1 MGSEAR
7 AHSRLC
13 LPKSSSSSSNSGSS
27 SGSSSNN
34 GGSGGGGSSKSSKS
48 SSSSSSES
56 SCSIF
61 ITFHICLQQIQQIQQ
76 QQQQQQ
82 QQIGQRKW
90 NGKTPHGKSAALLTC
105 AMIIACL
112 SRVHLHLTFPRVSIH
127 PFIYY

>member
-1 MGSEAR
+1 MGGG
-7 AHSRLC
+7 
-13 LPKSSSSSSNSGSS
+13 GSS
-27 SGSSSNN
+27 SK
-34 GGSGGGGSSKSSKS
+34 SSKSSKS
-48 SSSSSSES
+48 SSSSSSSES
-56 SCSIF
+56 SCCIF
-61 ITFHICLQQIQQIQQ
+61 ITFHICLQQIQQI
-76 QQQQQQ
+76 QQQQQ

>member
-1 MGSEAR
+1 MG
-7 AHSRLC
+7 
-13 LPKSSSSSSNSGSS
+13 
-27 SGSSSNN
+27 GSSSNN

-48 SSSSSSES
+48 SKSSSSSSSES
-56 SCSIF
+56 SCCIF
-61 ITFHICLQQIQQIQQ
+61 ITFHICLQQIQQI
-76 QQQQQQ
+76 QQQQ

-90 NGKTPHGKSAALLTC
+90 NGKTPHGKSAALPTC